1 MRNNI
6 EITCPCCGSK
16 LTVDS
21 SLAAIVHSAPSEK
34 HARPVERDL
43 DHASELLEKDAAGR
57 DTRFRKSLEAE
68 KSKSE
73 LLERKFEE
81 ALKRGRNTPPAPPM
95 RDIDL
100 D

>member
-1 MRNNI
+1 MGRSF

-21 SLAAIVHSAPSEK
+21 SLGAVIHSAPPEK
-34 HARPVERDL
+34 HARPGERDL

-57 DTRFRKSLEAE
+57 DTRFRKSLEAQ

-73 LLERKFEE
+73 LLDRKFEE
-81 ALKRGRNTPPAPPM
+81 ALKRGSNAPATPPL

>member
-1 MRNNI
+1 MAHTF
-6 EITCPCCGSK
+6 EIACPCCGSK

-21 SLAAIVHSAPSEK
+21 SLAAVVHSAPPEK
-34 HARPVERDL
+34 HARPDERDL

-57 DTRFRKSLEAE
+57 DTRFRKSLEAQ

-73 LLERKFEE
+73 LLDRKFEE
-81 ALKRGRNTPPAPPM
+81 ALKRGRDTPPTPPL